1 MIRKTKIVATIG
13 TRSSSKKVLMKMI
26 SRGVNVCRLNFS
38 HLSHEKA
45 KEIISNIKEINQE
58 LHVHTA
64 ILADLQGPK
73 IRVGVLETPI
83 KLLKGKE
90 ISFSTSKKNKKAIF
104 LNYSS
109 LAKDVKK
116 GDRILLDDGKITLKV
131 LSTNNKDTI
140 NTNVVFGGLLRSKK
154 GVNLPDTKIKLPSIS
169 RKDKKDLAFI
179 LNEKIEWVG
188 LSFVRSADDIIK
200 LKRAIKKSKLS
211 SALVIAK
218 IEKPEAI
225 KNIDEIIKA
234 TDGVMVARG
243 DLGVEVPPHK
253 VPVYQK
259 MIVNK
264 CITQS
269 KPVVIATQ
277 MLESMIKNIDK
288 IIKATDGVM
297 VARGDL
303 GAEVPPHKV
312 PVYQKMIVNKCI
324 AQSKPVVIATQML
337 ESMTKNIS
345 ATRAEVNDVANSVID
360 GADAMM
366 LSGETA
372 IGKHPE
378 KAVDTMRKIIR
389 DVEGSEHNISK
400 QDNTKDPSKKER
412 FLSSAICSSACQI
425 ADKTRAK
432 AIITITYSGFNTIKT
447 SSYRP
452 NAFIYA
458 FTNNHSILNTLSL
471 VWGVQGFYYD
481 RGTTT
486 DQTIR
491 ETKEILKK
499 SKLIRKG
506 DLVINIAS
514 MPANEKGM
522 TNMMKI
528 SKS

>member
-1 MIRKTKIVATIG
+1 VIRKTKIVATIG

-73 IRVGVLETPI
+73 IRVGALENPI

-179 LNEKIEWVG
+179 LNEKIEWIG
-188 LSFVRSADDIIK
+188 LSFVRSAEDIIK
-200 LKRAIKKSKLS
+200 LKRAIKKSKSS

-225 KNIDEIIKA
+225 TNIDEIIKA

-277 MLESMIKNIDK
+277 MLESMIKNI
-288 IIKATDGVM
+288 
-297 VARGDL
+297 
-303 GAEVPPHKV
+303 
-312 PVYQKMIVNKCI
+312 
-324 AQSKPVVIATQML
+324 
-337 ESMTKNIS
+337 S

-400 QDNTKDPSKKER
+400 QENTKDPSKKER

-458 FTNNHSILNTLSL
+458 FTHNHSILNTLSL

>member
-73 IRVGVLETPI
+73 IRVGALENPI

-179 LNEKIEWVG
+179 LNEKIEWIG
-188 LSFVRSADDIIK
+188 LSFVRSAEDIIK
-200 LKRAIKKSKLS
+200 LKRAIKKSKSS

-243 DLGVEVPPHK
+243 DLGV
-253 VPVYQK
+253 
-259 MIVNK
+259 
-264 CITQS
+264 
-269 KPVVIATQ
+269 
-277 MLESMIKNIDK
+277 
-288 IIKATDGVM
+288 
-297 VARGDL
+297 
-303 GAEVPPHKV
+303 EVPPHKV

-400 QDNTKDPSKKER
+400 QENTKDPSKKER

-458 FTNNHSILNTLSL
+458 FTHNHSILNTLSL

>member
-1 MIRKTKIVATIG
+1 
-13 TRSSSKKVLMKMI
+13 MI

-73 IRVGVLETPI
+73 IRGGVLESPLL
-83 KLLKGKE
+83 LLKGKE
-90 ISFSTSKKNKKAIF
+90 VSFTTNKKNKKLFLTFDTKGNTIPPIF
-104 LNYSS
+104 LDYSN

-116 GDRILLDDGKITLKV
+116 GDRILLDDGKIALKV

-140 NTNVVFGGLLRSKK
+140 NTNVVFGGLLHSKK
-154 GVNLPDTKIKLPSIS
+154 GVNLPDTNITLPSIS

-179 LNEKIEWVG
+179 LNEKIEWIG
-188 LSFVRSADDIIK
+188 LSFVRSAEDIIN
-200 LKRAIKKSKLS
+200 LKKAIKKSKS

-225 KNIDEIIKA
+225 KNIDAIIKA
-234 TDGVMVARG
+234 TDAVMVARG
-243 DLGVEVPPHK
+243 DLGV
-253 VPVYQK
+253 
-259 MIVNK
+259 
-264 CITQS
+264 
-269 KPVVIATQ
+269 
-277 MLESMIKNIDK
+277 
-288 IIKATDGVM
+288 
-297 VARGDL
+297 
-303 GAEVPPHKV
+303 EVPPHKV

-337 ESMTKNIS
+337 ESMTTNIS

-366 LSGETA
+366 LSGETS
-372 IGKHPE
+372 IGKHPA
-378 KAVDTMRKIIR
+378 KVVDTMRKIIR

-400 QDNTKDPSKKER
+400 QENTKEPSKKER

-425 ADKTRAK
+425 ADQTRAK

-452 NAFIYA
+452 HAFIYA

-491 ETKEILKK
+491 ETKEILEKN
-499 SKLIRKG
+499 KLIRKG
-506 DLVINIAS
+506 DLVINVAS

-528 SKS
+528 SKA

>member
-1 MIRKTKIVATIG
+1 VIRKTKIVATIG

-73 IRVGVLETPI
+73 IRVGALENPI

-179 LNEKIEWVG
+179 LNEKIEWIG
-188 LSFVRSADDIIK
+188 LSFVRSAEDIIK
-200 LKRAIKKSKLS
+200 LKRAIKKSKSS

-225 KNIDEIIKA
+225 TNIDEIIKA

-277 MLESMIKNIDK
+277 MLESMIKNI
-288 IIKATDGVM
+288 
-297 VARGDL
+297 
-303 GAEVPPHKV
+303 
-312 PVYQKMIVNKCI
+312 
-324 AQSKPVVIATQML
+324 
-337 ESMTKNIS
+337 S

-400 QDNTKDPSKKER
+400 QENTKDPSKKER